1 MKQPEVLMMQDFE
14 FPARQFFKAPSF
26 TIAAVR
32 CG

>member
-1 MKQPEVLMMQDFE
+1 MKQTEVLTMQFE
-14 FPARQFFKAPSF
+14 FPVRQFFKAPTF